1 MRGPLP
7 CLSLSL
13 GGEGLGE
20 GASSRATVPP
30 RLPPA
35 EAAPS
40 GSGRTFVR
48 DPRHPLHSSP
58 LTFDSSPPTG
68 GRGDVRGASN
78 PSPFSLGGEDLP
90 FFLSPQWGERVWV
103 RGAPSP
109 SPPSREGERDLGG
122 EATGF
127 TPSPPL
133 TFYSSPPAGGRGK
146 VRGASNPSPLRGEG
160 RVRGLFFPSPPWGR
174 GQGEGG
180 ATLPFPSLKGGGR
193 KEAPSREGKNDSGLR
208 AGHPLPSL
216 SPLTFC
222 SSPPAGG
229 RGRVRGSH
237 PPLPPPSREGE
248 KDSGGEATGFTPSP
262 PTGERQGEGGQ
273 GLGEGG
279 ATLPAPL
286 PQGRGKKT
294 RGRGSG

>member
-1 MRGPLP
+1 M
-7 CLSLSL
+7 
-13 GGEGLGE
+13 
-20 GASSRATVPP
+20 
-30 RLPPA
+30 
-35 EAAPS
+35 
-40 GSGRTFVR
+40 
-48 DPRHPLHSSP
+48 
-58 LTFDSSPPTG
+58 
-68 GRGDVRGASN
+68 RGASN

-222 SSPPAGG
+222 SSPPSGGRGKVRGDRVWVRGG
-229 RGRVRGSH
+229 RGRVRGLIRGGPRA
-237 PPLPPPSREGE
+237 PPRSARL
-248 KDSGGEATGFTPSP
+248 GGS
-262 PTGERQGEGGQ
+262 Q
-273 GLGEGG
+273 
-279 ATLPAPL
+279 PAECPWRFPCDRAL
-286 PQGRGKKT
+286 
-294 RGRGSG
+294 